1 MSESEKLTA
10 LVPAQPYALTKPGVK
25 SLVSRGHLE
34 LRNNE
39 EADAWLNKGL
49 VLYNG
54 GGIDETNAEIRK
66 KRYEDAFA
74 CFEHGIKLNPN
85 HPEIQNMFGDMYAY
99 GHGASHDRTQ
109 AVSWYRKAAEQGY
122 AEAQFNLGMMYYNG
136 YGVHQDKTQAVSW
149 LCMAAEQDHAK
160 AEFNLGVIC
169 DNGYGVPLDK
179 DQAEYWY
186 SKAAKQGVTEVPI
199 SASKEKTRGVMKAYL
214 ESPIETRHLAARKAA
229 QDYEREWA
237 AEKPME

>member
-1 MSESEKLTA
+1 MSESEKQTA

-25 SLVSRGHLE
+25 SLVSRSHLE

-49 VLYNG
+49 VLCNG

-66 KRYEDAFA
+66 KRYEDVFA

-109 AVSWYRKAAEQGY
+109 AVSW
-122 AEAQFNLGMMYYNG
+122 
-136 YGVHQDKTQAVSW
+136 

-160 AEFNLGVIC
+160 TEFNLGVIC